1 MKELKEAR
9 KRSVDNLQ
17 RLYTVVVS
25 LAVTE
30 SLRSLLVGFKATRT
44 VADYTQWLMFTSLI
58 FTVVP
63 FYHGANRYLDA
74 TYVTKERSANQYAL
88 MIDFIF
94 LFFEGLL
101 FFGLAMVMADE
112 ALFYSV
118 LSCLFLLDIIWVG
131 ATNLT
136 ASSDADKMQ
145 GYKGWA
151 LINFFALSASLI
163 FVWSNVL
170 GWEFWT
176 TPTVKSIALV
186 AVAVARTVFDYLRV
200 WRFYYPADGE
210 SESGYLPAPAPAP
223 LPSLIET
230 PTLEVKNG

>member
-1 MKELKEAR
+1 MKDLREAR

-30 SLRSLLVGFKATRT
+30 SLRSLLVGFKATNI
-44 VADYTQWLMFTSLI
+44 VADYTQWLMFLSLI
-58 FTVVP
+58 VTVVP

-74 TYVTKERSANQYAL
+74 TYVTGERSANQYAL
-88 MIDFIF
+88 MVDFIF

-101 FFGLAMVMADE
+101 FFGLAMVTSNE

-136 ASSDADKMQ
+136 ASSEADKMQ

-151 LINFFALSASLI
+151 FINFFAFAALLI
-163 FVWSNVL
+163 FVWSNL
-170 GWEFWT
+170 LNWEFWT

-186 AVAVARTVFDYLRV
+186 GVAVARTVFDYLRV

-210 SESGYLPAPAPAP
+210 SVSGNLPAPAPAP
-223 LPSLIET
+223 LPSLIGT
-230 PTLEVKNG
+230 PTIEVNNG